1 MDFEHHL
8 GQEKEWAN
16 MCLWDFKVLNNACSK
31 YDFPLRIIE
40 LIVDTTTGHEALS
53 SMNGSLVY
61 NQIWMAP
68 RDEELIAFR
77 TLKGIY
83 YYKVMFFGLKNVGA
97 TYQRVMQRIF
107 NDMLHKNVELYVD
120 DLILKSRK
128 RRDHLQD
135 LCMVFGKLRMY

>member
-1 MDFEHHL
+1 MNIISVKKKSGQICVCVDFR
-8 GQEKEWAN
+8 
-16 MCLWDFKVLNNACSK
+16 DLNNACSK
-31 YDFPLRIIE
+31 YDFPLPIIE

-53 SMNGSLVY
+53 FMNGSLVY

-77 TLKGIY
+77 TLKSIY
-83 YYKVMFFGLKNVGA
+83 YYKVMSFGLKNVGA
-97 TYQRVMQRIF
+97 TYQCVMQRIF

-135 LCMVFGKLRMY
+135 LRMVFGRLRMY